1 MAVAAAA
8 AKSLQSCLTPCKW
21 LLNLIKCFFSVKMT
35 NIFFLFLMCE
45 IYQFFLTQLIVK
57 LLLKIARSNLLML
70 V

>member
-1 MAVAAAA
+1 
-8 AKSLQSCLTPCKW
+8 
-21 LLNLIKCFFSVKMT
+21 MT